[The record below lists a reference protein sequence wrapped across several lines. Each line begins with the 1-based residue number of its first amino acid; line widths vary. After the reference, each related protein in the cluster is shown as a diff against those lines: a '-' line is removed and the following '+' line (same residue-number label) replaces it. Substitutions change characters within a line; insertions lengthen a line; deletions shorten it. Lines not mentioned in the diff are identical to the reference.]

1 MGKAYVIIT
10 LRVMPSSP
18 DVDIPHLQKHVGD
31 LVAKFA
37 VKPGQFDVKP
47 FAFGLKAVEVTFMM
61 EESKGSTEPLENDI
75 KKIHDVEN
83 VEVVRID
90 RALG

>member
-10 LRVMPSSP
+10 LRIMPSSP
-18 DVDIPHLQKHVGD
+18 EADLTHLQHHVAE
-31 LVAKFA
+31 LVTKFA
-37 VKPGQFDVKP
+37 VKPGQFETKP
-47 FAFGLKAVEVTFMM
+47 FAFGLKALEVTFMM
-61 EESKGSTEPLENDI
+61 EESKGSTEPLEEDI

-83 VEVVRID
+83 VEVTRID